1 MSTFYKW
8 RDKYSGMQS
17 SNIKRL
23 KQMIVEN
30 RKLKQMY
37 AQLCL
42 TSQLK
47 QEIIKSYNADR
58 SS

>member
-1 MSTFYKW
+1 
-8 RDKYSGMQS
+8 MQS